1 MAVTYAWRLD
11 ANKYAYLIDPTAT
24 GDTIEYG
31 YASNAPLNGTQ
42 LATVA
47 ETCNNLFGDAKGT
60 LGFSGYTTAFNAMI
74 TKINEKWQTSGVE
87 FYDLLSAD
95 VYYNVDA
102 SYCAD
107 LRGVGIQGI
116 RYLGASTEYNPTNPS
131 WNPSIQQTDT
141 TNLAGKF
148 SLYGIYMDDQD
159 NDDTTNL
166 SPERIFAVYN
176 GRNGTDMN
184 GNFGTDV
191 LQEMI
196 EAEIARSTTADTD
209 HETKIAELRR
219 DVNVLSG
226 LSGGDLSGLMT
237 TINSLIERVVVLENA
252 KTDLEEQINDLKSE
266 LEAIKDPSSGSGGVD
281 NPSSG
286 SNITIEDYNN
296 NGAVSLVGI
305 GADDTLYRIQRAIYN
320 NDDVNVVGKVTAS
333 SFYQNE

>member
-11 ANKYAYLIDPTAT
+11 ANKYAYLIDPTHT
-24 GDTIEYG
+24 GNTIEYG

-47 ETCNNLFGDAKGT
+47 ETCNNLFGDTEGT

-74 TKINEKWQTSGVE
+74 TKINEKWQTSGAE

-102 SYCAD
+102 SQCAD
-107 LRGVGIQGI
+107 LKGVGIRGI
-116 RYLGASTEYNPTNPS
+116 HYLGASTAYDPRNPS
-131 WNPSIQQTDT
+131 WDPSIIQTNT
-141 TNLAGKF
+141 TALAGKF
-148 SLYGIYMDDQD
+148 SIYGIYMDDQEGD
-159 NDDTTNL
+159 ETTNL

-176 GRNGTDMN
+176 GSNGRDMN

-191 LQEMI
+191 LQDMI
-196 EAEIARSTTADTD
+196 EAEQARSTAVDTQ
-209 HETKIAELRR
+209 HEKLITDLRR
-219 DVNVLSG
+219 DVNLLSR
-226 LSGGDLSGLMT
+226 LNGGDLSELMT
-237 TINSLIERVVVLENA
+237 RINSLTARVVALENA
-252 KTDLEEQINDLKSE
+252 KTNLEEQIKELSDK

-286 SNITIEDYNN
+286 ANITIENYN

-305 GADDTLYRIQRAIYN
+305 GDDDTLYRIQRAVYN
-320 NDDVNVVGKVTAS
+320 NDNVNVVGKVTAS

>member
-1 MAVTYAWRLD
+1 
-11 ANKYAYLIDPTAT
+11 
-24 GDTIEYG
+24 
-31 YASNAPLNGTQ
+31 
-42 LATVA
+42 
-47 ETCNNLFGDAKGT
+47 
-60 LGFSGYTTAFNAMI
+60 
-74 TKINEKWQTSGVE
+74 
-87 FYDLLSAD
+87 

-102 SYCAD
+102 SQCAD
-107 LRGVGIQGI
+107 LKGVGIRGI
-116 RYLGASTEYNPTNPS
+116 RYLGASTTYDPKNPS
-131 WNPSIQQTDT
+131 WNPSIKQTDT
-141 TNLAGKF
+141 TELAGKF
-148 SLYGIYMDDQD
+148 SIYGIYMDDQD
-159 NDDTTNL
+159 YELANGSALT
-166 SPERIFAVYN
+166 PERIFAVYN
-176 GRNGTDMN
+176 GSNGTDFE
-184 GNFGTDV
+184 GNFGTGT

-196 EAEIARSTTADTD
+196 EGEIARSTDADTK

-226 LSGGDLSGLMT
+226 LSGGDLSELMT

-252 KTDLEEQINDLKSE
+252 KTDLEEEINDLRSE